1 MSEKKLH
8 ISLVTPEENIF
19 EGDTDYLRIPALSG
33 AMGILPGHMPM
44 VARLSIGIVKI
55 GSGDGARY
63 YGIQRGYMELLFD
76 KANILT
82 ERAVEAKYEDRH
94 RVIDKLKEKYDIL
107 QEVTEETKKVA
118 QAIAHIKK
126 LRDKH
131 ER

>member
-1 MSEKKLH
+1 MSEKKIH
-8 ISLVTPEENIF
+8 VSLVTPEESIF

-33 AMGILPGHMPM
+33 AIGLLPGHMPM

-55 GSGDGARY
+55 GAGDNSRY
-63 YGIQRGYMELLFD
+63 YGIQRGYMEFLFD

-82 ERAVEAKYEDRH
+82 ERAVETKFEDRQ
-94 RVIDKLKEKYDIL
+94 RVIEKLKEKYDIL

-126 LRDKH
+126 LRDRH
-131 ER
+131 E

>member
-1 MSEKKLH
+1 MSGKKLH
-8 ISLVTPEENIF
+8 VSLVTPEESIF

-33 AMGILPGHMPM
+33 AIGILPGHMPI

-55 GSGDGARY
+55 GSGDNSRY
-63 YGIQRGYMELLFD
+63 YGIQRGYMEFIFD

-82 ERAVEAKYEDRH
+82 ERAVETKFEDRH
-94 RVIDKLKEKYDIL
+94 RVIEKLKEKYDIL

-126 LRDKH
+126 LRDRH
-131 ER
+131 Q